1 MVLEK
6 LVVGVMCLMLTLFPG
21 ILIFRKCTGLPLL
34 IRINTAISLSVSFW
48 VLLVWVAFT
57 FHIPLSGMLWSGL
70 ALLSAITAIGL
81 FRQPMEWKRP
91 PFTIAHLIFGC
102 GILLF
107 LFPFAI
113 MTIPPGCDIT
123 MHGYI
128 SRLII
133 NNNAVPLTY
142 DPFLPDSPFGGY
154 SAGYQALTALFAG
167 MKPAFLHEAINI
179 ISVFVYVLLLV
190 NMGAFYRLFVS
201 GKYAMLA
208 AVFTLFIASSL
219 KTTIGWGGNP
229 TILAMALCICFFTL
243 IIKGMNE
250 RNTTVLWLAAVPVAA
265 VPMIHAIPA
274 VACIYISIPVVAYL
288 VFVNLKDW
296 KWVFKNLVVMGG
308 ITGLLVLPFVL
319 NFHNDSS
326 EELTQMIRAWQYDM
340 MSYTLTDSLGH
351 NLLACLTQIIYRAG
365 DPMAIIFAVGLVV
378 MMIKGE
384 RKVVTL
390 LMLVIVYLYLLVF
403 NCVYWFLPLSEIL
416 YPERVMYFIIILMGI
431 PLGYFVRFLAE
442 WSSLVPARRWVHYV
456 LIAGLF
462 GMGIDSFRNGYALS
476 ILRNNKVVC
485 DAPAMAAFDWAE
497 TNTPANAQFTCTYAD
512 MGMWIPAF
520 ANRATIGTHI
530 HFIHEVTHRF
540 KAMEQMN
547 VQRYYWVTVDDIR
560 DQTPIVTQ
568 VKQKKLVY
576 HNSRVYIYQ

>member
-1 MVLEK
+1 
-6 LVVGVMCLMLTLFPG
+6 
-21 ILIFRKCTGLPLL
+21 
-34 IRINTAISLSVSFW
+34 
-48 VLLVWVAFT
+48 
-57 FHIPLSGMLWSGL
+57 
-70 ALLSAITAIGL
+70 
-81 FRQPMEWKRP
+81 
-91 PFTIAHLIFGC
+91 
-102 GILLF
+102 
-107 LFPFAI
+107 
-113 MTIPPGCDIT
+113 

-133 NNNAVPLTY
+133 NNNGVPLTY

-167 MKPAFLHEAINI
+167 MKPNFLHEAINI

-201 GKYAMLA
+201 GRYATLA
-208 AVFTLFIASSL
+208 ALFTLLIASSL

-229 TILAMALCICFFTL
+229 TILAIALCVCFFTL
-243 IIKGMNE
+243 LIKGINE
-250 RNTTVLWLAAVPVAA
+250 RNAIVLRLAAVPVAA
-265 VPMIHAIPA
+265 VPIIHAIPA
-274 VACIYISIPVVAYL
+274 VACLYISIPLVAYM
-288 VFVNLKDW
+288 VFVNLNDW
-296 KWVFKNLVVMGG
+296 KWLFKNLLIMGV
-308 ITGLLVLPFVL
+308 IAGLCVLPFVL

-326 EELTQMIRAWQYDM
+326 EELTKMIRAWQYDM
-340 MSYTLTDSLGH
+340 MNYTLTDSLAH

-365 DPMAIIFAVGLVV
+365 DPMAIIFALGMLV

-384 RKVVTL
+384 RKAVTL
-390 LMLVIVYLYLLVF
+390 LLLVIGYLYLLVF
-403 NCVYWFLPLSEIL
+403 NCVYWVLPLSEIL

-431 PLGYFVRFLAE
+431 PLGYFLRFLAE
-442 WSSLVPARRWVHYV
+442 WSSAIPARRWVQYV
-456 LIAGLF
+456 LLTGLF
-462 GMGIDSFRNGYALS
+462 GMGIDSFWKGFALS

-485 DAPAMAAFDWAE
+485 DTPAMDAFKWAE
-497 TNTPANAQFTCTYAD
+497 TNTSANAQFTCTYAD

-540 KAMEQMN
+540 KAMEQKN
-547 VQRYYWVTVDDIR
+547 VDRYYWVTIDDIK

-568 VKQKKLVY
+568 VKQKELVY